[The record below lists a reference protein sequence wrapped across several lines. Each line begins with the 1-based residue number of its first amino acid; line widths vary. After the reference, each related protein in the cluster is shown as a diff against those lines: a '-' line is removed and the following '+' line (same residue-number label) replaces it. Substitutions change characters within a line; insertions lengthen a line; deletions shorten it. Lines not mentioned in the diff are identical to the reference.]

1 MFLKKVNPW
10 VFNSIFASCCTL
22 RLIGIETHPSVCNS
36 SRVQVV
42 LFQNLNKLCQLQTAT
57 KQQTDDHTSLPV
69 TTDVCYDC
77 TTNKRK
83 STKIQKKKTIPPLES
98 VTTGSPSLFWSSA
111 YSLALSYPHLT
122 PKAPACH
129 QRFNP
134 LSPARSMSAAALLKA
149 AWAKRMKY
157 ARFSTCLM
165 RWEDIEGGGGRD
177 GGYVNMLRIEIFC
190 KKCTFLMNLWPVL

>member
-22 RLIGIETHPSVCNS
+22 RLIGIETHLSVCNS

-69 TTDVCYDC
+69 TTDLCYDC

-83 STKIQKKKTIPPLES
+83 STEIQKKKSHIFNQLPRVHHPCLGPLFIFFS
-98 VTTGSPSLFWSSA
+98 PILSPSHTAS
-111 YSLALSYPHLT
+111 
-122 PKAPACH
+122 PACH
-129 QRFNP
+129 QRF
-134 LSPARSMSAAALLKA
+134 PA
-149 AWAKRMKY
+149 
-157 ARFSTCLM
+157 FT
-165 RWEDIEGGGGRD
+165 
-177 GGYVNMLRIEIFC
+177 
-190 KKCTFLMNLWPVL
+190 CTFHVCRRFAQSSLGKTHEVRQVFYLFMR